1 MFRKKKNILKKDG
14 NTLEIF
20 KTTLVGGTQEGV
32 LGGIQQRIKQGERIF
47 ITTPNTEFLVFA
59 QTHPW
64 FQKILIHSDIAI
76 PDGVALFWA
85 KEVLLKKGFFLRL
98 FWGFWTG
105 LKIIFVGWG
114 QKRISGT
121 DLTERLCQL
130 AAKNNWTVYFLG
142 GKDDIAQK
150 ALVKV
155 QEKYPGLKGWAENG
169 PELELKVKDTSDG
182 GRPSLRG
189 HDSSEVSKWIEKINQ
204 KQPDLLFVA
213 FGMGKQ
219 EKFIYDN
226 WYQLKVKLGMGVG
239 GAFDYLSGEVERAPL
254 WIQKTGFEWL
264 YRLLKEPWRW
274 RRQRSLLIFIWL
286 ILRDKNDKI

>member
-32 LGGIQQRIKQGERIF
+32 LGGIQQRIKQRERIF

-219 EKFIYDN
+219 EKFLSDN
-226 WYQLKVKLGMGVG
+226 WDQLKIKLGMGVG

-264 YRLLKEPWRW
+264 YRLCQEPWRW
-274 RRQRSLLIFIWL
+274 KRQSSLLKFIWL
-286 ILRDKNDKI
+286 VLNYK